1 MTENLEFPI
10 TVVADLA
17 TIITVTG
24 KKSWKWKKAA
34 KAALE
39 LAQDE
44 IEIISDYDVE
54 VNWEKVTEKDMY
66 KNDTYPDWEV
76 TIRAKIN
83 LEVTVLSKNLEDAK
97 KEALELA
104 QKSVDIT
111 STSDVDVEWHC
122 Y

>member
-1 MTENLEFPI
+1 MTETFEL

-17 TIITVTG
+17 TIVTVTG

-44 IEIISDYDVE
+44 IEITSDHEIDIE
-54 VNWEKVTEKDMY
+54 WGEITENDMY
-66 KNDTYPDWEV
+66 KNDMYNDWEV

-111 STSDVDVEWHC
+111 STSDVDVDWYC